1 MRKAIWMAAVTAAVA
16 PSLLAGQSWRT
27 VHTSHVIE
35 DTDEVRVF
43 VEYAAGRLKMRAAD
57 GGVLYRMKLRYD
69 EEVFEPVSDL
79 SGDRLRLGVESIGR
93 GFRMSRRG
101 QGGELDLEFA
111 RGIPIDMD
119 LKFGAVQADIDL
131 GGLAL
136 TDLDLSTGA
145 SQSRIDIS
153 EPNSMGMATARFEI
167 GAAEFEAR
175 HLGNLNAER
184 IEIDAGVGEITLWFD
199 GRWQRDARVSIDM
212 GLGAL
217 ELRIPEGL
225 GVRLEKDGFL
235 VSLDS
240 EGLVKRGDA
249 YYSLD
254 WEDADRRVR
263 IDLDAAFGSV
273 KVVWIR

>member
-1 MRKAIWMAAVTAAVA
+1 MRRALWIAAVTATVA
-16 PSLLAGQSWRT
+16 PGLLAGQSWRT
-27 VHTSHVIE
+27 VTSSHLIE
-35 DTDEVRVF
+35 DNDEVHVF
-43 VEYAAGRLKMRAAD
+43 VKYGAGRLKMRAGD
-57 GGVLYRMKLRYD
+57 GSMLYRMNLRYD
-69 EEVFEPVSDL
+69 EETFEPVSDL
-79 SGDRLRLGVESIGR
+79 SGDRLHLGVESIGR
-93 GFRMSRRG
+93 GFKLGRRG
-101 QGGELDLEFA
+101 QSGELDLEFA
-111 RGIPIDMD
+111 RGVPMDMD
-119 LKFGAVQADIDL
+119 LKFGAVRADIDF

-145 SQSRIDIS
+145 SQSTIDTS
-153 EPNSMGMATARFEI
+153 EPNSVGMSSARFEV

-184 IEIDAGVGEITLWFD
+184 IEVDAGVGEVTLWFD
-199 GRWQRDARVSIDM
+199 GRWQRDARASINM

-225 GVRLEKDGFL
+225 GVRLKKDGFL

-240 EGLVKRGDA
+240 EGLIKRGDA
-249 YYSLD
+249 YYSPD
-254 WEDADRRVR
+254 WEEADRKLT

>member
-1 MRKAIWMAAVTAAVA
+1 MRRALWIAAVTATVA
-16 PSLLAGQSWRT
+16 PTLLAGQSWRT
-27 VHTSHVIE
+27 VTKSHLIE
-35 DTDEVRVF
+35 DNDEVQVF
-43 VEYAAGRLKMRAAD
+43 VEYGAGRLKIRAAD
-57 GGVLYRMKLRYD
+57 GGVLYRMNLRYD
-69 EEVFEPVSDL
+69 EDTFEPVSDL
-79 SGDRLRLGVESIGR
+79 SGNRLRLGVESIGR
-93 GFRMSRRG
+93 GFKFGRRG

-111 RGIPIDMD
+111 RGIPMDMD
-119 LKFGAVQADIDL
+119 LAFGAVRADIDF

-145 SQSRIDIS
+145 SQSIIDMS
-153 EPNSMGMATARFEI
+153 EPNSVGMSTASFEI

-184 IEIDAGVGEITLWFD
+184 IEIDAGVGQVTLWFD
-199 GRWQRDARVSIDM
+199 GRWQRDASISIDM

-225 GVRLEKDGFL
+225 GVRLRKDGFL

-254 WEDADRRVR
+254 WEDADRKLM